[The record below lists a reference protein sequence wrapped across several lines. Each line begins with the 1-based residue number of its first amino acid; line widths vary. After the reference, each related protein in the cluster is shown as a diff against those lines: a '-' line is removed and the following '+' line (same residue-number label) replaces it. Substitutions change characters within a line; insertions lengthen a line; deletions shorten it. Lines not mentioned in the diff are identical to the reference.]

1 MPVLDTTLLIGLERR
16 APPAL
21 RALERAREDGPLLV
35 PAHTLLEYL
44 SGMDNALAELHH
56 LNEAFQVV
64 HTDDGQVLRG
74 AELRARARQAGRD
87 RPHWGDIHIA
97 AVASLE
103 GTYVITTNKR
113 HFTQLG
119 VPAWNYESE
128 AEPPVPA

>member
-16 APPAL
+16 LPVAL
-21 RALERAREDGPLLV
+21 RALERARQDGHLLA
-35 PAHTLLEYL
+35 PAHAVLEYL

-56 LNEAFQVV
+56 LRDAFEVV
-64 HTDDGQVLRG
+64 HTDDSQVLRG
-74 AELRARARQAGRD
+74 AELRAQARRAGRD

-103 GTYVITTNKR
+103 GTYVVTTNKR
-113 HFTQLG
+113 HFAQLG

-128 AEPPVPA
+128 PEPPA